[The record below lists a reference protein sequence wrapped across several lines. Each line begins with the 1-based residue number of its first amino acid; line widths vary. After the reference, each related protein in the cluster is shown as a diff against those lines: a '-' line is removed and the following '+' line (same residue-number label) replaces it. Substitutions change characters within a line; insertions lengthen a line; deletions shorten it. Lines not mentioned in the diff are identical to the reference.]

1 MRLDLTALRYLNKDD
16 FRVLTAIEMG
26 MRNHEIV
33 PVDLIQSISKI
44 RNTNVRRIL
53 ANLLKH
59 KLIKHTKIQ
68 YEGYSL
74 NYLGYDFL
82 AIHSLIKQGILVQ
95 IGTKIGVGKESDVYL
110 CYVKSV
116 NSEISDEQ
124 YNQIKENILTENA
137 LKEQIRQKKL
147 EEKRAPKKENEE
159 EKEEN
164 KEAKEEEEEEEK
176 EEEEEEEV
184 SFFQNDLPKT
194 IQTVVGELTIACI
207 KFARLGRT
215 SFRAVKNKRDYVKSQ
230 THYNW
235 LYLSR
240 LSSQN
245 EYKNMKGLYSHGF
258 SVPRPYGY
266 NRHAIIMEYIQSYP
280 LNKVDEIKDKEKV
293 YHKMMDFILK
303 LGENGLIHGDFNEF
317 NILLNIKKPDEIVVI
332 DFPQMISIHHSEAQ
346 NYFKRDVQCVKNFFI
361 KKFNITFDEDLKFED
376 IKQINFL
383 DQELK
388 AYGYIKEKKNK
399 NKKEINKENE
409 EEDKKEE
416 EKEENKNINNN
427 DEVEE
432 DNFDLGQQLDYE
444 KEMIENMKKLNIDN
458 EEDEKDKEKD
468 NKKNK
473 KMTKEDI
480 KNKVKKMINKQNKIH
495 VKEGKIGNR
504 FKGKKDLANKNA
516 IKNA

>member
-1 MRLDLTALRYLNKDD
+1 MRFDLTALKYLTKDD

-44 RNTNVRRIL
+44 RNTSVRRIL

-68 YEGYSL
+68 YDGYSL
-74 NYLGYDFL
+74 NFLGYDFL

-110 CYVKSV
+110 CYVKNT
-116 NSEISDEQ
+116 NSEISEEQ

-137 LKEQIRQKKL
+137 LKEQNRQKKL
-147 EEKRAPKKENEE
+147 EEKNNIND
-159 EKEEN
+159 EN
-164 KEAKEEEEEEEK
+164 KETEEKNDEKNEEEEK
-176 EEEEEEEV
+176 EESSEEEEEI
-184 SFFQNDLPKT
+184 SYLQNDLPKT

-215 SFRAVKNKRDYVKSQ
+215 SFRAVKSKRDYVKSQ

-266 NRHAIIMEYIQSYP
+266 NRHAIIMEYVPSYP
-280 LNKVDEIKDKEKV
+280 LNKVEEIKDKNIV
-293 YHKMMDFILK
+293 YHKMMDFIYK
-303 LGENGLIHGDFNEF
+303 LGTNGLIHGDFNEF
-317 NILLNIKKPDEIVVI
+317 NILLNINKPDEIVVI
-332 DFPQMISIHHSEAQ
+332 DFPQMISIHHPEAE
-346 NYFKRDVQCVKNFFI
+346 NYFKRDVQCVKNYFL
-361 KKFNITFDEDLKFED
+361 KKFNLTFDEDLKFSD
-376 IKQINFL
+376 IKQIGFL

-388 AYGYIKEKKNK
+388 AYGYKKEEKKKSEIK
-399 NKKEINKENE
+399 NEELNEEGNEENE
-409 EEDKKEE
+409 EL
-416 EKEENKNINNN
+416 
-427 DEVEE
+427 
-432 DNFDLGQQLDYE
+432 DLEQQLDYE
-444 KEMIENMKKLNIDN
+444 KEMIENMKNIKME
-458 EEDEKDKEKD
+458 EEDKKEE
-468 NKKNK
+468 KKNK

-480 KNKVKKMINKQNKIH
+480 KNKVKKMMNKQNKIH
-495 VKEGKIGNR
+495 VKEGKMGNR
-504 FKGKKDLANKNA
+504 FKGKKDLSNKMA

>member
-1 MRLDLTALRYLNKDD
+1 MRFDLTALKYLNKDD

-44 RNTNVRRIL
+44 RNTSVRRIL

-74 NYLGYDFL
+74 NFLGYDFL

-110 CYVKSV
+110 CYVKKV
-116 NSEISDEQ
+116 NSEISDEL

-137 LKEQIRQKKL
+137 LKEQNRQKKL
-147 EEKRAPKKENEE
+147 EENNNIKKEEEENEE
-159 EKEEN
+159 KKDEP
-164 KEAKEEEEEEEK
+164 EEEEEEES
-176 EEEEEEEV
+176 EEEL
-184 SFFQNDLPKT
+184 SYIQNDLPKT

-215 SFRAVKNKRDYVKSQ
+215 SFRAVKSKRDYVKSQ

-240 LSSQN
+240 LSAQN

-266 NRHAIIMEYIQSYP
+266 NRHAIIMEYVPSYP
-280 LNKVDEIKDKEKV
+280 LNKVEEIKDKNTV
-293 YHKMMDFILK
+293 YHKMMDFIYK
-303 LGENGLIHGDFNEF
+303 LGSNGLIHGDFNEF
-317 NILLNIKKPDEIVVI
+317 NILLNIEKPDEIVVI
-332 DFPQMISIHHSEAQ
+332 DFPQMISINHSEAE
-346 NYFKRDVQCVKNFFI
+346 NYFKRDVQCVKNYFL
-361 KKFNITFDEDLKFED
+361 KKFNLTFEEDLKFSD

-383 DQELK
+383 DEELK
-388 AYGYIKEKKNK
+388 AYGYKKEKEKD
-399 NKKEINKENE
+399 KKINKEENEDKNEINDEINEEKEINE
-409 EEDKKEE
+409 EED
-416 EKEENKNINNN
+416 I
-427 DEVEE
+427 
-432 DNFDLGQQLDYE
+432 DLGQQLDYE
-444 KEMIENMKKLNIDN
+444 KEMIENMKKIKIEEN
-458 EEDEKDKEKD
+458 EEKKEE
-468 NKKNK
+468 KKNK

-480 KNKVKKMINKQNKIH
+480 KNKVKKMMNKQNKIH
-495 VKEGKIGNR
+495 VKESKMGNR
-504 FKGKKDLANKNA
+504 FKGKKDISNKMA

>member
-1 MRLDLTALRYLNKDD
+1 MRFDLTALKYLTKDD

-44 RNTNVRRIL
+44 RNTSVRRIL

-68 YEGYSL
+68 YDGYSL
-74 NYLGYDFL
+74 NFLGYDFL

-110 CYVKSV
+110 CYVKNT
-116 NSEISDEQ
+116 NSEISEEQ

-137 LKEQIRQKKL
+137 LKEQNRQKKL
-147 EEKRAPKKENEE
+147 EEKNNINDGNKETE
-159 EKEEN
+159 EKNDEKN
-164 KEAKEEEEEEEK
+164 EEEEK
-176 EEEEEEEV
+176 EESSEEEEEI
-184 SFFQNDLPKT
+184 SYLQNDLPKT

-215 SFRAVKNKRDYVKSQ
+215 SFRAVKSKRDYVKSQ

-266 NRHAIIMEYIQSYP
+266 NRHAIIMEYVPSYP
-280 LNKVDEIKDKEKV
+280 LNKVEEIKDKNIV
-293 YHKMMDFILK
+293 YHKMMDFIYK
-303 LGENGLIHGDFNEF
+303 LGTNGLIHGDFNEF
-317 NILLNIKKPDEIVVI
+317 NILLNINKPDEIVVI
-332 DFPQMISIHHSEAQ
+332 DFPQMISIHHPEAE
-346 NYFKRDVQCVKNFFI
+346 NYFKRDVQCVKNYFL
-361 KKFNITFDEDLKFED
+361 KKFNLTFDEDLKFSD
-376 IKQINFL
+376 IKQIGFL

-388 AYGYIKEKKNK
+388 AYGYKKEEKKKSEIK
-399 NKKEINKENE
+399 NEEVNEEENE
-409 EEDKKEE
+409 ENEE
-416 EKEENKNINNN
+416 L
-427 DEVEE
+427 
-432 DNFDLGQQLDYE
+432 DLEQQLDYE
-444 KEMIENMKKLNIDN
+444 KEMIENMKKIKME
-458 EEDEKDKEKD
+458 EEDKKEE
-468 NKKNK
+468 KKNK

-480 KNKVKKMINKQNKIH
+480 KNKVKKMMNKQNKIH
-495 VKEGKIGNR
+495 VKEGKMGNR
-504 FKGKKDLANKNA
+504 FKGKKDLSNKMA

>member
-1 MRLDLTALRYLNKDD
+1 MRFDLTALKYLTKDD

-44 RNTNVRRIL
+44 RNTSVRRIL

-68 YEGYSL
+68 YDGYSL
-74 NYLGYDFL
+74 NFLGYDFL

-110 CYVKSV
+110 CYVKNT
-116 NSEISDEQ
+116 NSEISEEQ

-137 LKEQIRQKKL
+137 LKEQNRQKKL
-147 EEKRAPKKENEE
+147 EEKNNINDGNKETE
-159 EKEEN
+159 EKNDEKN
-164 KEAKEEEEEEEK
+164 EEEEK
-176 EEEEEEEV
+176 EESSEEEEEI
-184 SFFQNDLPKT
+184 SYLQNDLPKT

-215 SFRAVKNKRDYVKSQ
+215 SFRAVKSKRDYVKSQ

-266 NRHAIIMEYIQSYP
+266 NRHAIIMEYVPSYP
-280 LNKVDEIKDKEKV
+280 LNKVEEIKDKNTV
-293 YHKMMDFILK
+293 YHKMMDFIYK
-303 LGENGLIHGDFNEF
+303 LGTNGLIHGDFNEF
-317 NILLNIKKPDEIVVI
+317 NILLNINKPDEIVVI
-332 DFPQMISIHHSEAQ
+332 DFPQMISIHHPEAE
-346 NYFKRDVQCVKNFFI
+346 NYFKRDVQCVKNYFL
-361 KKFNITFDEDLKFED
+361 KKFNLTFDEDLKFSD
-376 IKQINFL
+376 IKQIGFL

-388 AYGYIKEKKNK
+388 AYGYKKEEKKKSEIK
-399 NKKEINKENE
+399 NEELNEEENE
-409 EEDKKEE
+409 E
-416 EKEENKNINNN
+416 N
-427 DEVEE
+427 DEL
-432 DNFDLGQQLDYE
+432 DLEQQLDYE
-444 KEMIENMKKLNIDN
+444 KEMIENMKNIKME
-458 EEDEKDKEKD
+458 EEDKKEE
-468 NKKNK
+468 KKNK

-480 KNKVKKMINKQNKIH
+480 KNKVKKMMNKQNKIH
-495 VKEGKIGNR
+495 VKEGKMGNR
-504 FKGKKDLANKNA
+504 FKGKKDLSNKMA

>member
-1 MRLDLTALRYLNKDD
+1 MRFDLTALKYLNKDD

-44 RNTNVRRIL
+44 RNTSVRRIL

-68 YEGYSL
+68 YDGYSL
-74 NYLGYDFL
+74 NFLGYDFL

-110 CYVKSV
+110 CYVKKV

-137 LKEQIRQKKL
+137 LKEQNRQKKL
-147 EEKRAPKKENEE
+147 EEKENNENEE
-159 EKEEN
+159 EKE
-164 KEAKEEEEEEEK
+164 KEEEEEEE
-176 EEEEEEEV
+176 EEEQEV

-215 SFRAVKNKRDYVKSQ
+215 SFRAVKSKRDYVKSQ

-266 NRHAIIMEYIQSYP
+266 NRHAIIMEYVPSYP
-280 LNKVDEIKDKEKV
+280 LNKVDEIKDKEVV
-293 YHKMMDFILK
+293 YHRMMDFILK
-303 LGENGLIHGDFNEF
+303 LGENGLVHGDFNEF
-317 NILLNIKKPDEIVVI
+317 NILLNINKPDEIVVI
-332 DFPQMISIHHSEAQ
+332 DFPQMISIHHADAQ

-388 AYGYIKEKKNK
+388 AYGYIKDKKNK
-399 NKKEINKENE
+399 NKKGNNEENKEDN
-409 EEDKKEE
+409 
-416 EKEENKNINNN
+416 KEENLNEINDNENEGN
-427 DEVEE
+427 DENDNENDNEE
-432 DNFDLGQQLDYE
+432 DNLDLGQQLDYE
-444 KEMIENMKKLNIDN
+444 KEMIENMKKLDMDK
-458 EEDEKDKEKD
+458 EEDEKDNGKE

-473 KMTKEDI
+473 KLTKEDI
-480 KNKVKKMINKQNKIH
+480 KNKVKKMINKQNKVH
-495 VKEGKIGNR
+495 VKEGKMGNR
-504 FKGKKDLANKNA
+504 FKGKKDLSNKMA

>member
-1 MRLDLTALRYLNKDD
+1 MRFNLTALKYLTKDD
-16 FRVLTAIEMG
+16 FRVLTAIELG

-44 RNTNVRRIL
+44 RNTSVRRIL

-68 YEGYSL
+68 YDGYSL
-74 NYLGYDFL
+74 NFLGYDFL

-110 CYVKSV
+110 CYVKNT
-116 NSEISDEQ
+116 NSEISEEQ

-137 LKEQIRQKKL
+137 LKEQNRQKKL
-147 EEKRAPKKENEE
+147 EEKNNINDGNKETE
-159 EKEEN
+159 EKNDEKN
-164 KEAKEEEEEEEK
+164 EEEEK
-176 EEEEEEEV
+176 EESSEEEEEI
-184 SFFQNDLPKT
+184 SYLQNDLPKT

-215 SFRAVKNKRDYVKSQ
+215 SFRAVKSKRDYVKSQ

-266 NRHAIIMEYIQSYP
+266 NRHAIIMEYVPSYP
-280 LNKVDEIKDKEKV
+280 LNKVEEIKDKNTV
-293 YHKMMDFILK
+293 YHKMMDFIYK
-303 LGENGLIHGDFNEF
+303 LGTNGLIHGDFNEF
-317 NILLNIKKPDEIVVI
+317 NILLNINKPDEIVVI
-332 DFPQMISIHHSEAQ
+332 DFPQMISIHHPEAE
-346 NYFKRDVQCVKNFFI
+346 NYFKRDVQCVKNYFL
-361 KKFNITFDEDLKFED
+361 KKFNLTFDEDLKFSD
-376 IKQINFL
+376 IKQIGFL

-388 AYGYIKEKKNK
+388 AYGYKKEEKKKSEIK
-399 NKKEINKENE
+399 NEEVNEEENE
-409 EEDKKEE
+409 ENEE
-416 EKEENKNINNN
+416 L
-427 DEVEE
+427 
-432 DNFDLGQQLDYE
+432 DLEQQLDYE
-444 KEMIENMKKLNIDN
+444 KEMIENMKNIKME
-458 EEDEKDKEKD
+458 EEDKKEE
-468 NKKNK
+468 KKNK

-480 KNKVKKMINKQNKIH
+480 KNKVKKMMNKQNKIH
-495 VKEGKIGNR
+495 VKEGKMGNR
-504 FKGKKDLANKNA
+504 FKGKKDLSNKMA

>member
-1 MRLDLTALRYLNKDD
+1 MRFDLTALKYLNKDD

-44 RNTNVRRIL
+44 RNTSVRRIL

-74 NYLGYDFL
+74 NFLGYDFL

-110 CYVKSV
+110 CYVKKV
-116 NSEISDEQ
+116 NSEISDEL

-137 LKEQIRQKKL
+137 LKEQNRQKKL
-147 EEKRAPKKENEE
+147 EENNNIKKEEEENEE
-159 EKEEN
+159 KKDEP
-164 KEAKEEEEEEEK
+164 EEEEEEES
-176 EEEEEEEV
+176 EEEL
-184 SFFQNDLPKT
+184 SYIQNDLPKT

-215 SFRAVKNKRDYVKSQ
+215 SFRAVKSKRDYVKSQ

-240 LSSQN
+240 LSAQN

-266 NRHAIIMEYIQSYP
+266 NRHAIIMEYVPSYP
-280 LNKVDEIKDKEKV
+280 LNKVEEIKDKNTV
-293 YHKMMDFILK
+293 YHKMMDFIYK
-303 LGENGLIHGDFNEF
+303 LGSNGLIHGDFNEF
-317 NILLNIKKPDEIVVI
+317 NILLNIEKPDEIVVI
-332 DFPQMISIHHSEAQ
+332 DFPQMISINHSEAE
-346 NYFKRDVQCVKNFFI
+346 NYFKRDVQCVKNYFL
-361 KKFNITFDEDLKFED
+361 KKFNLTFEEDLKFSD

-383 DQELK
+383 DEELK
-388 AYGYIKEKKNK
+388 AYGYKKEKEKD
-399 NKKEINKENE
+399 KKINKEENEDKNEINEEKEINE
-409 EEDKKEE
+409 EED
-416 EKEENKNINNN
+416 I
-427 DEVEE
+427 
-432 DNFDLGQQLDYE
+432 DLGQQLDYE
-444 KEMIENMKKLNIDN
+444 KEMIENMKKLKIEEN
-458 EEDEKDKEKD
+458 EEKKEE
-468 NKKNK
+468 KKNK

-480 KNKVKKMINKQNKIH
+480 KNKVKKMMNKQNKIH
-495 VKEGKIGNR
+495 VKESKMGNR
-504 FKGKKDLANKNA
+504 FKGKKDISNKMA

>member
-1 MRLDLTALRYLNKDD
+1 MRFDLTALKYLTKDD

-44 RNTNVRRIL
+44 RNTSVRRIL

-68 YEGYSL
+68 YDGYSL
-74 NYLGYDFL
+74 NFLGYDFL

-110 CYVKSV
+110 CYVKNT
-116 NSEISDEQ
+116 NSEISEEQ

-137 LKEQIRQKKL
+137 LKEQNRQKKL
-147 EEKRAPKKENEE
+147 EEKNNIND
-159 EKEEN
+159 EN
-164 KEAKEEEEEEEK
+164 KETEEKNDEKNEEEEK
-176 EEEEEEEV
+176 EESSEEEEEI
-184 SFFQNDLPKT
+184 SYLQNDLPKT

-215 SFRAVKNKRDYVKSQ
+215 SFRAVKSKRDYVKSQ

-266 NRHAIIMEYIQSYP
+266 NRHAIIMEYVPSYP
-280 LNKVDEIKDKEKV
+280 LNKVEEIKDKNIV
-293 YHKMMDFILK
+293 YHKMMDFIYK
-303 LGENGLIHGDFNEF
+303 LGTNGLIHGDFNEF
-317 NILLNIKKPDEIVVI
+317 NILLNINKPDEIVVI
-332 DFPQMISIHHSEAQ
+332 DFPQMISIHHPEAE
-346 NYFKRDVQCVKNFFI
+346 NYFKRDVQCVKNYFL
-361 KKFNITFDEDLKFED
+361 KKFNLTFDEDLKFSD
-376 IKQINFL
+376 IKQIGFL

-388 AYGYIKEKKNK
+388 AYGYKKEEKKKSEIK
-399 NKKEINKENE
+399 NEELNEEENE
-409 EEDKKEE
+409 E
-416 EKEENKNINNN
+416 N
-427 DEVEE
+427 DEL
-432 DNFDLGQQLDYE
+432 DLEQQLDYE
-444 KEMIENMKKLNIDN
+444 KEMIENMKNIKME
-458 EEDEKDKEKD
+458 EEDKKEE
-468 NKKNK
+468 KKNK

-480 KNKVKKMINKQNKIH
+480 KNKVKKMMNKQNKIH
-495 VKEGKIGNR
+495 VKEGKMGNR
-504 FKGKKDLANKNA
+504 FKGKKDLSNKMA

>member
-1 MRLDLTALRYLNKDD
+1 MRFDLTALKYLNKDD

-44 RNTNVRRIL
+44 RNTSVRRIL

-74 NYLGYDFL
+74 NFLGYDFL

-110 CYVKSV
+110 CYVKKV
-116 NSEISDEQ
+116 NSEISDEL

-137 LKEQIRQKKL
+137 LKEQNRQKKL
-147 EEKRAPKKENEE
+147 EENNNIKKEEEENEE
-159 EKEEN
+159 KKDEP
-164 KEAKEEEEEEEK
+164 EEEEEEES
-176 EEEEEEEV
+176 EEEL
-184 SFFQNDLPKT
+184 SYIQNDLPKT

-215 SFRAVKNKRDYVKSQ
+215 SFRAVKSKRDYVKSQ

-240 LSSQN
+240 LSAQN

-266 NRHAIIMEYIQSYP
+266 NRHAIIMEYVPSYP
-280 LNKVDEIKDKEKV
+280 LNKVEEIKDKNTV
-293 YHKMMDFILK
+293 YHKMMDFIYK
-303 LGENGLIHGDFNEF
+303 LGSNGLIHGDFNEF
-317 NILLNIKKPDEIVVI
+317 NILLNIEKPDEIVVI
-332 DFPQMISIHHSEAQ
+332 DFPQMISINHSEAE
-346 NYFKRDVQCVKNFFI
+346 NYFKRDVQCVKNYFL
-361 KKFNITFDEDLKFED
+361 KKFNLTFEEDLKFSD

-383 DQELK
+383 DEELK
-388 AYGYIKEKKNK
+388 AYGYKKEKEKDKKLNKEENEDKNEI
-399 NKKEINKENE
+399 NEEKEINE
-409 EEDKKEE
+409 EED
-416 EKEENKNINNN
+416 I
-427 DEVEE
+427 
-432 DNFDLGQQLDYE
+432 DLGQQLDYE
-444 KEMIENMKKLNIDN
+444 KEMIENMKKIKIEEN
-458 EEDEKDKEKD
+458 EEKKEE
-468 NKKNK
+468 KKNK

-480 KNKVKKMINKQNKIH
+480 KNKVKKMMNKQNKIH
-495 VKEGKIGNR
+495 VKESKMGNR
-504 FKGKKDLANKNA
+504 FKGKKDISNKMA

>member
-1 MRLDLTALRYLNKDD
+1 MRLDLSAFRYLNKDD

-44 RNTNVRRIL
+44 RNTSVRRIL

-68 YEGYSL
+68 YDGYSL

-95 IGTKIGVGKESDVYL
+95 IGTKIGVGKESDVFL
-110 CYVKSV
+110 CYVKNV
-116 NSEISDEQ
+116 NSEISEEQ

-137 LKEQIRQKKL
+137 IKEQNRQKKL
-147 EEKRAPKKENEE
+147 EEKNKKTKENGNEE
-159 EKEEN
+159 DKDNE
-164 KEAKEEEEEEEK
+164 KEEEEEEE
-176 EEEEEEEV
+176 EEEEKGKEEEEEV

-215 SFRAVKNKRDYVKSQ
+215 SFRAVKSKRDYVKNQS
-230 THYNW
+230 HYNW

-280 LNKVDEIKDKEKV
+280 LNKIEEIKDKEAV

-303 LGENGLIHGDFNEF
+303 LAENGLIHGDFNEF
-317 NILLNIKKPDEIVVI
+317 NILLNINKPDEIVVI
-332 DFPQMISIHHSEAQ
+332 DFPQMISTHHSEAL
-346 NYFKRDVQCVKNFFI
+346 NYFKRDVQGAKNYFI
-361 KKFNITFDEDLKFED
+361 KKFNITFDDDLKLEN

-399 NKKEINKENE
+399 NKKTNNE
-409 EEDKKEE
+409 ENQNENIINEE
-416 EKEENKNINNN
+416 GEREGDGDEENL
-427 DEVEE
+427 
-432 DNFDLGQQLDYE
+432 DLGEQLDYE
-444 KEMIENMKKLNIDN
+444 KEMMENMKNLKIDKK
-458 EEDEKDKEKD
+458 EDEKENEKD

-473 KMTKEDI
+473 KLTKDDI
-480 KNKVKKMINKQNKIH
+480 KNKVKKMLNKQNKIH
-495 VKEGKIGNR
+495 VKEGKMGNR
-504 FKGKKDLANKNA
+504 FKGKKEQANKMV